1 MSAGSSTLLS
11 TQKASDSGLQAV
23 LHPLVLLTISD
34 YITRHALRE
43 QKGPIVGA
51 LIGQQHGREVTIE
64 HAFECATI
72 AVDGKVL
79 LDADWFA
86 QRLEQMKTIHKSP
99 QLDLV
104 GWYTVLPK
112 TGPTPS
118 VLPIHNWILSEH
130 NESALLLAFH
140 SEEALSHSVGSKLPL
155 TIYESNWEAED
166 TKQEAGEDKEMKDG
180 EAPLQLRFR
189 ELPYSVETGEAEM
202 ISMDFVARGA
212 GNATVVQPRDSKKS
226 TKTEVDGK
234 GKQPAT
240 EASEDAA
247 TDEHILTND
256 EEEMIAAL
264 TAKANAIKMLQAR
277 INLLTTYLERLPE
290 SFRSGEKPMSSDHQ
304 TPGDQQ
310 TIPSYTIL
318 RSIQALSNRL
328 SLLAASDASTGLEQ
342 EMLSEANDVH
352 LMELLN
358 DVMQSVT
365 EARGIGKKHGV
376 IESAKNRKNNMENL
390 ADRSAYMSG
399 AGDLTI

>member
-1 MSAGSSTLLS
+1 
-11 TQKASDSGLQAV
+11 
-23 LHPLVLLTISD
+23 
-34 YITRHALRE
+34 
-43 QKGPIVGA
+43 
-51 LIGQQHGREVTIE
+51 
-64 HAFECATI
+64 
-72 AVDGKVL
+72 
-79 LDADWFA
+79 
-86 QRLEQMKTIHKSP
+86 MKILYKSP

-112 TGPTPS
+112 TGPTAS

-140 SEEALSHSVGSKLPL
+140 PEEAVSHSAGSKLPL
-155 TIYESNWEAED
+155 TIYESNWEADES
-166 TKQEAGEDKEMKDG
+166 KPEAGEDKEMKDG

-212 GNATVVQPRDSKKS
+212 GNATVVQPRDSKNAAAYKA
-226 TKTEVDGK
+226 EVDPK

-240 EASEDAA
+240 EDTNEDEQGGF
-247 TDEHILTND
+247 DEHFLSND

-264 TAKANAIKMLQAR
+264 TAKSNAIKMLQSR
-277 INLLTTYLERLPE
+277 INLLTSYLERLPA
-290 SFRSGEKPMSSDHQ
+290 SFKSGEKPMNSDHKAVSAQ
-304 TPGDQQ
+304 E

-318 RSIQALSNRL
+318 RAIQALSNRL
-328 SLLAASDASTGLEQ
+328 ALLATSSDASTGLEQ
-342 EMLSEANDVH
+342 EMLSESNDVH

-376 IESAKNRKNNMENL
+376 IESAKSRKSNMDNL
-390 ADRSAYMSG
+390 ADRSAAYMSG
-399 AGDLTI
+399 PGDLTV